1 VWKPNRDVYVSWNT
15 VGHCLSVVGGEEE
28 WGGEEGRGNEAEG
41 RKGKKE
47 KDGRDVI
54 IARLAAARVRP

>member
-1 VWKPNRDVYVSWNT
+1 ML
-15 VGHCLSVVGGEEE
+15 VGILLGIVCQWWEGKKNGEGKRGGE
-28 WGGEEGRGNEAEG
+28 RGNEAEG